1 VLFHSPARF
10 PNLTRTLVGPA
21 SPVNHPHALHPRF
34 TSDMFSTPRPQF
46 ITPPT
51 PLPAPS
57 KLKELALKPLKP
69 TSQRPGHAIG
79 FFEQGI
85 LLGLGST
92 ALVVLP
98 LVGWSL
104 FSAVRFGM
112 RYI

>member
-1 VLFHSPARF
+1 MFSSPVIIQ
-10 PNLTRTLVGPA
+10 LTRTSVGPA

-34 TSDMFSTPRPQF
+34 TASILSTPRPQF
-46 ITPPT
+46 IVPPA
-51 PLPAPS
+51 PLPPS
-57 KLKELALKPLKP
+57 SQLKELALKTLKP
-69 TSQRPGHAIG
+69 TGQRPGHAIG

-98 LVGWSL
+98 LFGWGL
-104 FSAVRFGM
+104 FSAMKFGM